1 VTALQQLAAAAKLRV
16 PRVERELGVRARVEA
31 LEDYLLESA
40 WHQGELAEARLE
52 LYGQLRELEEKW
64 DHLDGWQALKRTKTE
79 AAVDDAKRQLR
90 PELYDGI
97 KKARWLIR
105 RLSEEIERLERDATK
120 CSRAYTLATG
130 S

>member
-130 S
+130 D